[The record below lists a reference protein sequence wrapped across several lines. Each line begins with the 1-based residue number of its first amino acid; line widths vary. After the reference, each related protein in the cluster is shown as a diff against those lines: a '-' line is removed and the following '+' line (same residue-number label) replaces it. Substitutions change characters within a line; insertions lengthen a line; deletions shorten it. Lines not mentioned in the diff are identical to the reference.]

1 FYFQF
6 SNLLGTVYRRGNL
19 NFSFDGNSLISPV
32 GNRIS
37 VFDLKNNKSET
48 FPVSTKKNITC
59 VALSPSGT
67 LAILVDEDGEALL
80 VSLTTRAVL
89 NHFNFHKP
97 VHCISFSPDGRK
109 FVVTKDNVA
118 LMYYAPG
125 KRREFNA
132 FVLDKTYYGPY
143 DEMTCI
149 DWTDDSNQDGA
160 LCVWECDTEL
170 TELKLKSVKQVP
182 DTTMENNNQ
191 GKDGEVEM
199 EQKGEEIHGK
209 ANQDKQGPG
218 KVKYKQKEKHFFNK
232 EGDFNNLTS
241 SAYHKK
247 MHILVTGFASGI
259 FHLHELPEFNL
270 IHSLSIS
277 NQRIS
282 SIAINNTG
290 DWIALGCS
298 GLGQL
303 LVWEWQ
309 SESYI
314 MKQQG
319 HFNSMVALAYSPD
332 GQYIATGGDDGKVKV
347 WNTNSGFCFVTF
359 TEHTSSV
366 SAVTFNYTGFV
377 ILSASLDGTVRAF
390 DLHRQYRNF
399 RTFTS
404 PQPTQFSCLAI
415 DGSGEIVSAG
425 SQDYFEIYIWSMQT
439 GRLLEVLA
447 GHEGPISSLCFNPN
461 QAILASAS
469 WDKTVKIWD
478 MSDSWKTKETLTL
491 ISDALAVVYRG
502 DGNEI
507 AVATLN
513 GEITFWNPKSAVQT
527 GSISGRHDLQ
537 IGRKEMDKITA
548 KQAAKGKSFT
558 TLCYSADGQSIMA
571 GGHSKFVCIYN
582 VREQILMKKFE
593 ISCNLSLDAM
603 EEYLDRRKMT
613 EFGSLALID
622 DGTGDGDGV
631 AIPLPG
637 VKKGD
642 MSSRHFKPEIRV
654 TSLHFSPTG
663 RSWAATTTEGLL
675 LYSLDSELVF
685 DPFDLDLDVTPTS
698 VRQMLQQCKYISAII
713 LAFRLNEKKL
723 IQEVME
729 TVPYSQID
737 AICVT
742 LPELYVEKLLDF
754 VATSLE
760 TSRHLQFYLTWAQR
774 LLTQHGQKLKGRA
787 GSLLPMFNSLQ
798 KSIHLHFDNLSKL
811 PQLASASFLH
821 TTSNV
826 KGAKVAVHSTHEQA
840 QAVDT
845 LPIYCSILVHLSRG
859 GADVKMYAPNENQ
872 MHVIDHCKG
881 QPTEKESRNVL
892 SESARIARGNITDM
906 VELKVQD
913 HDAIIFPG
921 GFGAAK
927 NLSTFAV
934 DGKDCKVHSEVQR
947 VLKDFH
953 KAGKPIG
960 LCCISPV
967 LAAKVLPGVEVTIGH
982 EDEEGGKWPYSGT
995 AQAIK
1000 SLGAKHC
1007 GRWFSLTDVYE
1018 AHVDKKNKIVTS
1030 PAFMC
1035 ETKLHHIFDGIGAM
1049 VQNVLKLT
1057 EK

>member
-1 FYFQF
+1 MKFAYKF

-37 VFDLKNNKSET
+37 IFDLKNNKSET
-48 FPVSTKKNITC
+48 FPVSAKKNITC
-59 VALSPSGT
+59 VALSPNGT
-67 LAILVDEDGEALL
+67 LAVLVDEDGEALL

-132 FVLDKTYYGPY
+132 FVLDKSYYGPY

-149 DWTDDSNQDGA
+149 DWTDDSKCFVVGSKDMTTWVFGAERWENLIYYALGGHKDIIVGCFFERDSLDLYTVSQDGA

-170 TELKLKSVKQVP
+170 TELKPKAVKPVP

-191 GKDGEVEM
+191 GKDEVEM

-209 ANQDKQGPG
+209 ANQDQQGPG

-241 SAYHKK
+241 SVYHKK

-277 NQRIS
+277 SQRIS

-390 DLHRQYRNF
+390 DLHRYRNF

-447 GHEGPISSLCFNPN
+447 GHEGPISSLSFNPN

-675 LYSLDSELVF
+675 IYSLDSELVF

-698 VRQMLQQCKYISAII
+698 VRQMLQQCKYVSAII

-729 TVPYSQID
+729 TVPHSEID

-754 VATSLE
+754 VAAALE

-811 PQLASASFLH
+811 C
-821 TTSNV
+821 
-826 KGAKVAVHSTHEQA
+826 
-840 QAVDT
+840 DW
-845 LPIYCSILVHLSRG
+845 SRYNI
-859 GADVKMYAPNENQ
+859 KYAEAMSKHRGMKRPAEDQ
-872 MHVIDHCKG
+872 M
-881 QPTEKESRNVL
+881 S
-892 SESARIARGNITDM
+892 
-906 VELKVQD
+906 
-913 HDAIIFPG
+913 
-921 GFGAAK
+921 
-927 NLSTFAV
+927 
-934 DGKDCKVHSEVQR
+934 
-947 VLKDFH
+947 
-953 KAGKPIG
+953 
-960 LCCISPV
+960 
-967 LAAKVLPGVEVTIGH
+967 
-982 EDEEGGKWPYSGT
+982 EDENSEEMESDH
-995 AQAIK
+995 
-1000 SLGAKHC
+1000 S
-1007 GRWFSLTDVYE
+1007 VE
-1018 AHVDKKNKIVTS
+1018 
-1030 PAFMC
+1030 M
-1035 ETKLHHIFDGIGAM
+1035 
-1049 VQNVLKLT
+1049 
-1057 EK
+1057 